1 MNKKILMIDDDV
13 DLIHIMKPVLEREG
27 YEVTVAYNSQEGW
40 ECFEAGQPDVIL
52 MDLAMEHFDSGFVL
66 CHKIKKTEKGRN
78 IPIIMMT
85 AAGHETGIR
94 FSTQT
99 SEERKWILADDYLEK
114 PIRPKDLLVY
124 LDDKVFKKNEKHT

>member
-13 DLIHIMKPVLEREG
+13 DLVQLIKPVLEKEGYQVAAAFDSREG
-27 YEVTVAYNSQEGW
+27 WDLFQSFA
-40 ECFEAGQPDVIL
+40 PDVIL

-66 CHKIKKTEKGRN
+66 CHKIKYSDQGKN
-78 IPIIMMT
+78 PPIIMMT

-99 SEERKWILADDYLEK
+99 AEERRWIRADDYLDK
-114 PIRPKDLLVY
+114 PIRPRDLLAY
-124 LDDKVFKKNEKHT
+124 LREKVFHQSDAH

>member
-13 DLIHIMKPVLEREG
+13 DLINMMKPVLEREG
-27 YEVTVAYNSQEGW
+27 YEVTAAYNSQEGW
-40 ECFEAGQPDVIL
+40 ETFETSQPDVIL

-66 CHKIKKTEKGRN
+66 CHKIKKTDKGRQ
-78 IPIIMMT
+78 IPIIIMT

-124 LDDKVFKKNEKHT
+124 LCDKVFKQNEKHG

>member
-13 DLIHIMKPVLEREG
+13 DLVQLIKPVLEKEG
-27 YEVTVAYNSQEGW
+27 YQVAAAFDSREGW
-40 ECFEAGQPDVIL
+40 ELFQTFHPDVIL

-66 CHKIKKTEKGRN
+66 CHKIKNSDQGKST
-78 IPIIMMT
+78 PIIMMT

-99 SEERKWILADDYLEK
+99 EEERRWIRADDYLDK
-114 PIRPKDLLVY
+114 PIRPKDLLSY
-124 LDDKVFKKNEKHT
+124 LREKVFHQPNEH

>member
-13 DLIHIMKPVLEREG
+13 DLINMMKPVLEREG
-27 YEVTVAYNSQEGW
+27 YEVTAAYNSQEGW
-40 ECFEAGQPDVIL
+40 ETFEMSQPDVIL

-66 CHKIKKTEKGRN
+66 CHKIKKTDKGQQ
-78 IPIIMMT
+78 IPIIIMT

-114 PIRPKDLLVY
+114 PIRPKDLLAY
-124 LDDKVFKKNEKHT
+124 LGDKVFKQNEKHG

>member
-1 MNKKILMIDDDV
+1 MNKKILLIDDDV
-13 DLIHIMKPVLEREG
+13 DLIHLIQPVLEKEG
-27 YEVTVAYNSQEGW
+27 YQVSAAFNSSEGW
-40 ECFEAGQPDVIL
+40 EQFQAFKPDMVL

-66 CHKIKKTEKGRN
+66 CHKLKNTDAGKNT
-78 IPIIMMT
+78 PIIIMT

-99 SEERKWILADDYLEK
+99 KEERRWILADDYLDK

-124 LDDKVFKKNEKHT
+124 LREKVFRQPDEK